1 MSKSGS
7 RDFVTSIRS
16 VGQRLCLGMCEQV
29 PVIYRKPDVQEM
41 TRRLI
46 IMTAT
51 GFVERPLMADT
62 LKTLDLQK
70 NA

>member
-1 MSKSGS
+1 
-7 RDFVTSIRS
+7 
-16 VGQRLCLGMCEQV
+16 
-29 PVIYRKPDVQEM
+29 M

-62 LKTLDLQK
+62 LKTLDLGK
-70 NA
+70 FIARME